1 MNIVGKSDLKKKQ
14 YWNHRIIKVVTGL
27 QLKEVSYLF
36 PMAIVCTNLYS
47 ESRKKTYFSRTT
59 RVKNQKKTQ
68 VYYLNTDIKKSWRY
82 RSVLSINI
90 SPLNWYASNVLHKRK
105 RIPSNC
111 RNLLTKRIPTL
122 CCHFKKSNHDFT
134 VHGRRKRGGGGNCIP
149 PPPEFGRNGIKICFI
164 ERSSIPVCPHI
175 FRPSFG
181 PAVTM
186 TNRFYFLFTDFFF

>member
-1 MNIVGKSDLKKKQ
+1 
-14 YWNHRIIKVVTGL
+14 
-27 QLKEVSYLF
+27 
-36 PMAIVCTNLYS
+36 MAIVCTNLYS

-59 RVKNQKKTQ
+59 RVKNQKRTQ

-134 VHGRRKRGGGGNCIP
+134 VHGRRERGGSHGA
-149 PPPEFGRNGIKICFI
+149 
-164 ERSSIPVCPHI
+164 
-175 FRPSFG
+175 
-181 PAVTM
+181 AVVGVIALPR
-186 TNRFYFLFTDFFF
+186 TNMAEIGSKSVPLKDLLFLFVPRFLDLPLALQ